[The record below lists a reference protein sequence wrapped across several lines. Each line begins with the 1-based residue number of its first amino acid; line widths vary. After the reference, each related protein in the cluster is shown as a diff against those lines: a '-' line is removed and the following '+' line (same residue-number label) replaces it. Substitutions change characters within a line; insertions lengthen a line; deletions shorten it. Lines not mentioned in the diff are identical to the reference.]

1 MTHYVL
7 PGAAFRHSHSHRAW
21 DLCVFSGKLLRGVF
35 PKNCCQFQLVISS
48 TQYLLHAWHH
58 QHHLH
63 QLHVHRIHHLH
74 HLHQLQWTSS
84 TSYTHTHLI
93 HITHHVIYTGVVAQE
108 FDTQDFLYRS
118 SFTGVL
124 IQEFL
129 HRSSTQE
136 VLRSSC
142 YTGVL
147 SSSTGVLTLEFFYRS
162 YFNQGW
168 KEPRR
173 LEGTKAGR
181 REGRKEGERKEG
193 RNGRGIKR
201 NE

>member
-84 TSYTHTHLI
+84 TSYTHTHTLSTSHIMLFTQELLHRSLI
-93 HITHHVIYTGVVAQE
+93 HRTFCTGVPLQE
-108 FDTQDFLYRS
+108 FLYRS
-118 SFTGVL
+118 S
-124 IQEFL
+124 
-129 HRSSTQE
+129 
-136 VLRSSC
+136 

-147 SSSTGVLTLEFFYRS
+147 HKRSYAAVVTQEFWVLLQEFLRWSSSTGVISTKAGR
-162 YFNQGW
+162 NQGGW
-168 KEPRR
+168 KEPR
-173 LEGTKAGR
+173 LEGGK
-181 REGRKEGERKEG
+181 EGRKEKGRKEG
-193 RNGRGIKR
+193 MGEG
-201 NE
+201 